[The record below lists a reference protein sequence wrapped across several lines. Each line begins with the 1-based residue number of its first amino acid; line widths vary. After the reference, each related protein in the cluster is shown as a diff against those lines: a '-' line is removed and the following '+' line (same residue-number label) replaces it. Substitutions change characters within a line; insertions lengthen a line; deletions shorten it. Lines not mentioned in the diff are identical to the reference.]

1 MITPDGSSIRIIGPE
16 VSDEAVRQA
25 VLDEDGHIRELPAS
39 EWRKFEW
46 DSVVKFMHNYPVY
59 VLPTTELLDVL
70 DNLTADYEKT
80 IEIGAGTGS
89 IGRLLGIK
97 MTDSHLQAD
106 KKVQLLYALQGQPV
120 IKYPPDVVK
129 LDALT
134 ACRRFKPDC
143 VLGCYVTHLWREGMS
158 SGNMYGVD
166 FERLLP
172 QLKRLILVGN
182 LRTHADNP
190 IMGIDH
196 MELDLH
202 GDLIT
207 RSDEPE
213 LNRVFVWDNN

>member
-1 MITPDGSSIRIIGPE
+1 MKDLDMITPDGSSIRIIGPE
-16 VSDEAVRQA
+16 VSDEAVRLA

-70 DNLTADYEKT
+70 DDPTVDYERT

-89 IGRLLGIK
+89 IGRLLWIK

-106 KKVQLLYALQGQPV
+106 KKVQLLYALQGQPD

-143 VLGCYVTHLWREGMS
+143 VLGCYVTHLWREGIS

-166 FERLLP
+166 FGRP
-172 QLKRLILVGN
+172 F
-182 LRTHADNP
+182 
-190 IMGIDH
+190 
-196 MELDLH
+196 
-202 GDLIT
+202 
-207 RSDEPE
+207 RSSSA
-213 LNRVFVWDNN
+213 

>member
-25 VLDEDGHIRELPAS
+25 VLDENGHIRELPAS

-70 DNLTADYEKT
+70 DDLIGDYKT

-89 IGRLLGIK
+89 IGRLLDIK

-106 KKVQLLYALQGQPV
+106 KVIQQYYAAQGQPV
-120 IKYPPDVVK
+120 IKYPPDVIK
-129 LDALT
+129 ADALT
-134 ACRRFKPDC
+134 AYRRFKPEC
-143 VLGCYVTHLWREGMS
+143 MLGCYVTHLWREGMQG
-158 SGNMYGVD
+158 GNMYGVD

-182 LRTHADNP
+182 LRTHAGNP
-190 IMGIDH
+190 IMAIDH
-196 MELDLH
+196 MEIDLQ

-213 LNRVFVWDNN
+213 LNRIFVWDNN